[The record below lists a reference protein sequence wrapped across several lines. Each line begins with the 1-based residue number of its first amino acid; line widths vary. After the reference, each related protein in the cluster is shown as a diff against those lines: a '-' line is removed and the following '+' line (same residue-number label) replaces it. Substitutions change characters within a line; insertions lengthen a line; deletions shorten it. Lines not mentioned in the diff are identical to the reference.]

1 MKSCILENVPE
12 KLIRHATVLYF
23 KDMTIPT
30 LVTIKVD
37 LIWITFVLS
46 GHLTEDEIRGFS
58 EGAETSISNGILV
71 EKPSLW
77 S

>member
-30 LVTIKVD
+30 VTIKVD

-46 GHLTEDEIRGFS
+46 GHLTEDEIRGVQKRAS
-58 EGAETSISNGILV
+58 QMV
-71 EKPSLW
+71 Y
-77 S
+77 